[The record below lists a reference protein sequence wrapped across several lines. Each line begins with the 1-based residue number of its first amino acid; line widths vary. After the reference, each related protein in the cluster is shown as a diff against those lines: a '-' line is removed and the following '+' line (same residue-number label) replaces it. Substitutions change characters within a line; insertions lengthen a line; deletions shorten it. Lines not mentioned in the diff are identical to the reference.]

1 MVMKNTIGKPAHV
14 IGALRQLLL
23 YDRPLCDWCGVIGV
37 VLLVRCDWCGFGTCG
52 VIDLLLIKYRQMASI

>member
-37 VLLVRCDWCGFGTCG
+37 V
-52 VIDLLLIKYRQMASI
+52 